1 MILRSSF
8 LVLGF
13 IGSLFLTG
21 CTTTEVSSEPGKI
34 ETVEVFKNAY
44 ASRKDAAYTL
54 PAIPENKVGKEFLR
68 QVVNY
73 KTNELPGTVIVD
85 TPNRHLYYVQR
96 GGKAVRYG
104 IAVGKAGFSWAGEAY
119 VAWKQEWPVWHP
131 PAEMAVRR
139 PDIKKYV
146 EDGMDGGLDNP
157 LGARALY
164 LYNEKGEDTLFRIHG
179 TPEWASIGK
188 AASSGCIRMINQDI
202 IDLYARI
209 IPGKKA
215 KVVVLQ

>member
-8 LVLGF
+8 LLLGF
-13 IGSLFLTG
+13 VGSLFLTG

>member
-1 MILRSSF
+1 MILRSSLLLLSF
-8 LVLGF
+8 V
-13 IGSLFLTG
+13 GSVFLTS
-21 CTTTEVSSEPGKI
+21 CTTTEISSEPGKI
-34 ETVEVFKNAY
+34 ETVEVFKDAY

-68 QVVNY
+68 QIVDY
-73 KTNELPGTVIVD
+73 DTDELPGTVIVD
-85 TPNRHLYYVQR
+85 TPNRHLYYVLK

-104 IAVGKAGFSWAGEAY
+104 IAVGKAGFAWAGEAY

-139 PDIKKYV
+139 PEIKKYV
-146 EDGMDGGLDNP
+146 DVGMDGGLENP
-157 LGARALY
+157 LGARAMY